1 MVNIT
6 VIIVIFIFMSSSFY
20 TCLIPRD
27 AVVKNPPTNAGD
39 VGLVLGLGR
48 SPAEGNISSL
58 QYSCLENPHGQRSLA
73 DYNPWGH
80 RELDMTEHTHTHTHT
95 HTLFTLAFEKLR
107 HYFPCEKRV
116 MSPIIDC

>member
-20 TCLIPRD
+20 TFLIPRD
-27 AVVKNPPTNAGD
+27 AVVKNPPTTAGD

-80 RELDMTEHTHTHTHT
+80 RELDMTEHTHTHTHFS
-95 HTLFTLAFEKLR
+95 HLPLKN
-107 HYFPCEKRV
+107 
-116 MSPIIDC
+116 